1 MPILPSLVRTLN
13 AVLVKIQQAVYRN
26 AQTDSE
32 IYIEIQRTQNRQN
45 IPEKEQQ
52 SWKTYT
58 R

>member
-13 AVLVKIQQAVYRN
+13 VVLVKIQQAVYRN